1 MNFCAIVLRGK
12 SSVFSLGRD
21 SRVDMKDGL
30 GRRLREGRSRES
42 GVHKGVAGA
51 GKSHSAQSR

>member
-1 MNFCAIVLRGK
+1 
-12 SSVFSLGRD
+12 
-21 SRVDMKDGL
+21 MKDGL

>member
-42 GVHKGVAGA
+42 GVHEGVAGA
-51 GKSHSAQSR
+51 DKSHSAQSR